1 MNVFEYAT
9 RNKLRFET
17 EKGLITTEDLWKL
30 SLTHLDDL
38 AVKLYTEL
46 NTNVRYSFIQDVS
59 KENNELQIK
68 FDIVKY
74 ILDIRLEEKKQ
85 QELKVERT
93 QQKQKLL
100 EILDQKK
107 NESLTQLSI
116 EEIQAKLAEL

>member
-59 KENNELQIK
+59 KENSELQIK